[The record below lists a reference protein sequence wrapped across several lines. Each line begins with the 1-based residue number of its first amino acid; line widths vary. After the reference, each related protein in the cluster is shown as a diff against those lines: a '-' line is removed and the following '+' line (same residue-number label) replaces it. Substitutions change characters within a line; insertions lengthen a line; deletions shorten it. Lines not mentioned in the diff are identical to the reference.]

1 MYMTVKEAYVIF
13 YGIQETKITE
23 ETIRQKIT
31 REALRKKHRQMQK
44 KFHHDANVGK
54 REQQEKYNAISTDIN
69 IAYEILDG
77 CLKYPNYINPYV
89 NTKSV
94 YLDYLNKRQKI
105 VEKLKKDYK
114 EKFYRAL
121 RIREYTLINRH
132 IELTNKY
139 YKEVAYYQ
147 DLPELYNKQQE
158 YNQKVEL
165 ILNEIASL
173 EKEYKEIVSFLE
185 KELDLEEDV
194 LETKLQAFL
203 QEDYYK
209 IKKDDYYIR
218 SVSWLKNELETRIHE
233 TDKKTSI
240 INNLKSKIRERYDK
254 AKKLFLK
261 IDAIESQKLI
271 NLTLKK
277 LENAITTEE
286 KARIIENY
294 ENITYQI
301 KENRKNCTMKY
312 DSGIAILESL
322 RTNEIT
328 KKWIDK
334 FERDIEEMMVTKENL
349 ELLNDPK
356 AYEEISDK
364 ITKNNRDYQKN
375 INKLNSKIREERI
388 IISVQLGKYKEQI
401 TEINTFINGEITK
414 KTKKIGIISPA
425 SLTLLSEFQNVT
437 KEIYKKYKEAIPI
450 YRNCLISYFAQK
462 SNNFDSVN
470 KLLSQGYYNYKKNI
484 DKPDVVER
492 YYFDLKNTY
501 DNCNNIRRFNDE
513 STELNV
519 KSNLISMIEEIKGYN
534 DMIELPLP
542 KYLEERYQKRY
553 TLDINSL
560 YELYVHIE
568 EIYSNQFKLYK
579 VSSKSQ
585 R

>member
-1 MYMTVKEAYVIF
+1 M
-13 YGIQETKITE
+13 
-23 ETIRQKIT
+23 
-31 REALRKKHRQMQK
+31 
-44 KFHHDANVGK
+44 
-54 REQQEKYNAISTDIN
+54 
-69 IAYEILDG
+69 
-77 CLKYPNYINPYV
+77 
-89 NTKSV
+89 
-94 YLDYLNKRQKI
+94 
-105 VEKLKKDYK
+105 
-114 EKFYRAL
+114 
-121 RIREYTLINRH
+121 
-132 IELTNKY
+132 
-139 YKEVAYYQ
+139 
-147 DLPELYNKQQE
+147 
-158 YNQKVEL
+158 
-165 ILNEIASL
+165 
-173 EKEYKEIVSFLE
+173 
-185 KELDLEEDV
+185 
-194 LETKLQAFL
+194 
-203 QEDYYK
+203 
-209 IKKDDYYIR
+209 
-218 SVSWLKNELETRIHE
+218 
-233 TDKKTSI
+233 
-240 INNLKSKIRERYDK
+240 
-254 AKKLFLK
+254 
-261 IDAIESQKLI
+261 
-271 NLTLKK
+271 TLKK